1 MILMA
6 SVQNLEEALEALYG
20 GADIVDVKNLQ
31 EALVGS
37 AHPGIVKQVREAIPL
52 DRHASVTLGVVPNQ
66 VGTVAMACYTAGVP
80 NCDLR

>member
-52 DRHASVTLGVVPNQ
+52 DRHPRRRAQPGGNRCDGLLHRRRPE
-66 VGTVAMACYTAGVP
+66 
-80 NCDLR
+80 CDLR